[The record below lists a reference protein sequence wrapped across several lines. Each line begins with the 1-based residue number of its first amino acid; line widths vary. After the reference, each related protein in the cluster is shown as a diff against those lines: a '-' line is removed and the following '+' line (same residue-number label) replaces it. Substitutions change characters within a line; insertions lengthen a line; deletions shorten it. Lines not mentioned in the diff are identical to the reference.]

1 MNPIH
6 LGIVFV
12 FLLCLIWLSFHF
24 VFQKRKAKT
33 PKPKDLDQIEPVLE
47 VLLEGIISFN
57 EKMEVTYANFAAS
70 QMLLISRKDLVG
82 KSLQGPELLVEKS
95 KALLVASLKI
105 GSPLTDSVAFEGGKK
120 VYLDLV
126 ALPKGKG
133 ACLVLQD
140 KSSQQ
145 RVLEIG
151 KDFVANASHELKT
164 PITIIRGFAETLQ
177 DMKDLPREIVEDV
190 LEKITRNCKRM
201 DTLVKNL
208 LTLADIENIPLSNC
222 HACNIAS
229 LVEECK
235 SALLAVYPTAS
246 LLIVK
251 EGDPCAEVEASILEL
266 AILNLLDNAAKYSK
280 SPAEI
285 VVRISQ
291 KAGNVIVSISD
302 KGAGIPAHDIDHV
315 FERFY
320 TVNKAHS
327 RKLGGAGL
335 GLSLV
340 KKIIEKHEGTIAVA
354 SLPGE
359 GTTFTFSVPR
369 FRS

>member
-1 MNPIH
+1 MNLIN
-6 LGIVFV
+6 LVVVCV
-12 FLLCLIWLSFHF
+12 FLLVLVWLSFHF
-24 VFQKRKAKT
+24 VLQKNKIKL
-33 PKPKDLDQIEPVLE
+33 PKKRDSDPVESFLE
-47 VLLEGIISFN
+47 VLLEGVVLFN
-57 EKMEVTYANFAAS
+57 EDLEVTYVNAATS
-70 QMLLISRKDLVG
+70 QILSIPRKNLEG
-82 KSLQGPELLVEKS
+82 GILQGPDLFVEKS
-95 KALLVASLKI
+95 RALVASSLKT
-105 GSPLTDSVAFEGGKK
+105 GHPATDSVAFETGKK

-126 ALPKGKG
+126 ALPRGRG
-133 ACLVLQD
+133 VCLVLQD

-145 RVLEIG
+145 RVLEVG
-151 KDFVANASHELKT
+151 RDFVANASHELKT

-177 DMKDLPREIVEDV
+177 DMKDLPREIVDDI

-208 LTLADIENIPLSNC
+208 LTLADIENIPLTNC
-222 HACNIAS
+222 YRCDLAS

-235 SALLAVYPTAS
+235 NALLALYPTAS
-246 LLIVK
+246 LDIIK
-251 EGDPCAEVEASILEL
+251 EGDTCAEVDSSILEL

-285 VVRISQ
+285 TVRVLQ
-291 KAGNVIVSISD
+291 KKDSVFVSISD

-340 KKIIEKHEGTIAVA
+340 KKIIEKHEGTISVS

-359 GTTFTFSVPR
+359 GTTFSFYVPR
-369 FRS
+369 FRG